1 MTTVDSGSVLA
12 HVPSSAEPPPAPLL
26 STVATPRVRL
36 SRRRVLA
43 ALAGAATAV
52 GLAVLDLLPWSRP
65 RAAFAGAYQ
74 EWGDCHGFYN
84 AMTVCTPTTALYS
97 GNCSGSWHRNDNGS
111 GTCYSWAYF
120 HDADDCGGNNA
131 WRWTQGSTWRK
142 CSDGYYQ
149 YNSCGGGFSFQKSIC
164 RTAI

>member
-1 MTTVDSGSVLA
+1 MTTVDSGSLLA
-12 HVPSSAEPPPAPLL
+12 QVPSSTEPPPAPLP
-26 STVATPRVRL
+26 STVIMPRVRL

-43 ALAGAATAV
+43 ALAGAATAS

-65 RAAFAGAYQ
+65 RAAFAAAYE
-74 EWGDCHGFYN
+74 EWEDCHGFYSSI
-84 AMTVCTPTTALYS
+84 TVCTPSNALYS
-97 GNCSGSWHRNDNGS
+97 GNCSGSWHRADHGS

-120 HDADDCGGNNA
+120 HDPDDCGLRNA
-131 WRWTQGSTWRK
+131 WRWTSGTRRK

-149 YNSCGGGFSFQKSIC
+149 YASCGGGFSYQKSIC